1 MSTVIAF
8 MPMNLRLYDREER
21 DLRTYVSPLFDCAQA
36 PDDVRG
42 VNAHI
47 VADNGGGKS
56 TLLLFFELLFC
67 KPSRQH
73 PRVGDKRVNGP
84 PVQKGGRKL

>member
-8 MPMNLRLYDREER
+8 MPMNLRLYDREEHE
-21 DLRTYVSPLFDCAQA
+21 LRTYVSPLFNCATDL
-36 PDDVRG
+36 DDTRG
-42 VNAHI
+42 ANTHI

-67 KPSRQH
+67 KPGRQS
-73 PRVGDKRVNGP
+73 PKKEKKKVIDYRR
-84 PVQKGGRKL
+84 